1 MKLGEI
7 IHLMAWIPHC
17 RKLEKN
23 TGGNPFPKIP
33 LGDNEYPKREE
44 IGFKYSNSFHYESMK
59 KVKQGK

>member
-1 MKLGEI
+1 
-7 IHLMAWIPHC
+7 MAWIPHC